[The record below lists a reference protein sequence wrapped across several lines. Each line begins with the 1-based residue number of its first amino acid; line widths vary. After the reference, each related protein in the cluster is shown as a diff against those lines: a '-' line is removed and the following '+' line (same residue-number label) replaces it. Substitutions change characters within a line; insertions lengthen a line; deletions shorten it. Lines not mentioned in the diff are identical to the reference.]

1 MKKLKLDQITID
13 AGTQTRITMN
23 EETIADYAEVMT
35 ESPKKLPPV
44 VVFVSGTEYLLAD
57 GFHRFMAAQRNGW
70 REINTEVRKGSRL
83 DAIKYSLGANV
94 GHGLRRNNADK
105 RRCVEIALKEF
116 GKLSSRA
123 IASMCGVGDQLVG
136 AIKSED
142 QVRES
147 RTSTVTGKDG
157 KSYPAIKPAR
167 EAEAV
172 EDKALEGDDKPKR
185 KESVKMGPP
194 CCGMMIAGQAI
205 ARLEEITPDDTE
217 RREAFNHVKKWIHDN
232 EN

>member
-1 MKKLKLDQITID
+1 MKLKLDQITID

-23 EETIADYAEVMT
+23 EETIADYAVVMT
-35 ESPKKLPPV
+35 KSPNKLPPV

-70 REINTEVRKGSRL
+70 REINAEVRKGSRL
-83 DAIKYSLGANV
+83 DAVKYSLGANV
-94 GHGLRRNNADK
+94 GHGLRRSPADK
-105 RRCVEIALKEF
+105 RRCIEIALKEF
-116 GKLSSRA
+116 GELSSRA
-123 IASMCGVGDQLVG
+123 IAEMCGVDD
-136 AIKSED
+136 K
-142 QVRES
+142 
-147 RTSTVTGKDG
+147 T
-157 KSYPAIKPAR
+157 
-167 EAEAV
+167 V
-172 EDKALEGDDKPKR
+172 EDERKSRSEIPNVTRTDTLGRQQPAHKTKTTRDVIKDAEGDDKPKR

-194 CCGMMIAGQAI
+194 CCGMWIAGQAV